1 MWFYFAR
8 ALALLVD
15 GDTHFTASK
24 TIRLHSWFAEFKKIP
39 DDEKVN
45 SFKGLLK
52 GGSRI
57 PSHALPV
64 LIHTSSPCL
73 ASHSYSSLISWF
85 FLAPQLTSKRLMPS
99 RNVRRWRSRRFSTC
113 TRFLRR
119 LQIHTHCW
127 RLLWCVA
134 LASSWARHFYVYFF
148 VKEQA
153 IASAENTSLNVEV
166 ATLKADVSRLRSENA
181 DLRRDNNT
189 LETAKRRVEVL
200 EAKVRCTVPIP

>member
-1 MWFYFAR
+1 MFYSAR
-8 ALALLVD
+8 APALLVD
-15 GDTHFTASK
+15 GNTRSTALK
-24 TIRLHSWFAEFKKIP
+24 TVHLHSWFAEFKKIP
-39 DDEKVN
+39 DEEKAN

-57 PSHALPV
+57 PSRALPV
-64 LIHTSSPCL
+64 LMHASSPCL
-73 ASHSYSSLISWF
+73 ASHSYSSLISCL
-85 FLAPQLTSKRLMPS
+85 FLTPQLTSKRSMPS
-99 RNVRRWRSRRFSTC
+99 RDVRRWLSRHSSTC

-134 LASSWARHFYVYFF
+134 LASSWERHFYVYFF

-153 IASAENTSLNVEV
+153 IASAENASLNVEV
-166 ATLKADVSRLRSENA
+166 ATLKADMSRLRSENA

-189 LETAKRRVEVL
+189 LETAKRRIEVL
-200 EAKVRCTVPIP
+200 EAKVRCTVSIP